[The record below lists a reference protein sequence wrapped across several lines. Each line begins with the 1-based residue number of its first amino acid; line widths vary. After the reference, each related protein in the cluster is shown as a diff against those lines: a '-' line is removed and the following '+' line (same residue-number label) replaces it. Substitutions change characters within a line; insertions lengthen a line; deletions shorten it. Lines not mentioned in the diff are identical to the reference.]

1 MSFRV
6 QRRNGQFVP
15 LLITNWPSTYPSAS
29 VTVYSNYFLLR
40 MLKQCL
46 STSIELELMST
57 SRSSGKENSKYKLVV
72 EVAVASG
79 QYI

>member
-1 MSFRV
+1 MRSRAKAKEK
-6 QRRNGQFVP
+6 GQKNN
-15 LLITNWPSTYPSAS
+15 I
-29 VTVYSNYFLLR
+29 